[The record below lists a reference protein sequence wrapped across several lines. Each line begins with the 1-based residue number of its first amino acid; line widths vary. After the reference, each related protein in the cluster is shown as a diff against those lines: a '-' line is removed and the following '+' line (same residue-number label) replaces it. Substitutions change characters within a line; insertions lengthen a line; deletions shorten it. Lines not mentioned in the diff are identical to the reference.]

1 MRLCSGESADSAG
14 YSGGAGQDRRAL
26 VPSKPKPRRAE
37 QVYGA
42 ERARVDVAETIGRMI
57 LPGCLLVLLLPAG
70 GAVLGKWL
78 DGSEGGLWG
87 LAIGFMLGFALAALS
102 GWLLMRMKEE

>member
-1 MRLCSGESADSAG
+1 
-14 YSGGAGQDRRAL
+14 
-26 VPSKPKPRRAE
+26 
-37 QVYGA
+37 
-42 ERARVDVAETIGRMI
+42 MI
-57 LPGCLLVLLLPAG
+57 LPGCLLVLLLPAS

-87 LAIGFMLGFALAALS
+87 LAIGFVLGFALAALS

>member
-1 MRLCSGESADSAG
+1 
-14 YSGGAGQDRRAL
+14 
-26 VPSKPKPRRAE
+26 
-37 QVYGA
+37 
-42 ERARVDVAETIGRMI
+42 MI

-87 LAIGFMLGFALAALS
+87 LAIGFVLGFVLGFALAALS

>member
-1 MRLCSGESADSAG
+1 
-14 YSGGAGQDRRAL
+14 
-26 VPSKPKPRRAE
+26 
-37 QVYGA
+37 
-42 ERARVDVAETIGRMI
+42 MI

-87 LAIGFMLGFALAALS
+87 LAIGFVFGVALAAL
-102 GWLLMRMKEE
+102 

>member
-1 MRLCSGESADSAG
+1 
-14 YSGGAGQDRRAL
+14 
-26 VPSKPKPRRAE
+26 
-37 QVYGA
+37 
-42 ERARVDVAETIGRMI
+42 MI

-87 LAIGFMLGFALAALS
+87 LAIGFVLGFALAAIGLAAHADE
-102 GWLLMRMKEE
+102 GGVGRRFHGCRAERL

>member
-1 MRLCSGESADSAG
+1 
-14 YSGGAGQDRRAL
+14 
-26 VPSKPKPRRAE
+26 
-37 QVYGA
+37 
-42 ERARVDVAETIGRMI
+42 MI

-87 LAIGFMLGFALAALS
+87 LAIGLCSASRSPLYRAGCS
-102 GWLLMRMKEE
+102 CG

>member
-1 MRLCSGESADSAG
+1 MLRLSHDTHI
-14 YSGGAGQDRRAL
+14 L
-26 VPSKPKPRRAE
+26 VTL
-37 QVYGA
+37 VLG
-42 ERARVDVAETIGRMI
+42 TFNIGVLISYDTDYAYLFR
-57 LPGCLLVLLLPAG
+57 LLVLLLPAG

-87 LAIGFMLGFALAALS
+87 LAIGFVLGFALAALS

>member
-1 MRLCSGESADSAG
+1 M
-14 YSGGAGQDRRAL
+14 
-26 VPSKPKPRRAE
+26 PSKPKPRRTE

-87 LAIGFMLGFALAALS
+87 LAIGFVLGFALAALS